1 MPDNKYLVTPD
12 SHQGVSHIT
21 PARLATLHRGTIAQN
36 DYVLSVGQK
45 FKTEIISNNVV
56 RVYDGALIQGGIR
69 GEIEQGDYRDVEI
82 SNGIIGMKR
91 NYLIVCRWSVDNE
104 DGRKTHQEIVAV
116 EGAATEGEPQDPE
129 TNTNLIEEGAQIHDT
144 VLYRVVKEGLDIV
157 KIDPLF
163 KVLMNVEEL
172 MEMQREINSKSII
185 ESGENDNGSYIKF
198 GNGTLLMWGNAKI
211 KFTFASGDP
220 KFGEYYVSRSYTR
233 NFPVE
238 SLTPCSVQAIPY
250 NNSYS
255 LLLLTT
261 SSLNKKDLTVRLIRS
276 GGSDF
281 ESIICWQAIGRW
293 R

>member
-172 MEMQREINSKSII
+172 MEMQREINSKIDGNITSAQ
-185 ESGENDNGSYIKF
+185 SYVKVMGDSYVKKI
-198 GNGTLLMWGNAKI
+198 GNKVSLQIVAQSSSA
-211 KFTFASGDP
+211 FASGTKYHIADIPAEFRP
-220 KFGEYYVSRSYTR
+220 KRRELTAAFANSSSTTGYGVAYMEIDVSGAINVQFATQAKNLLGHLEY
-233 NFPVE
+233 F
-238 SLTPCSVQAIPY
+238 L
-250 NNSYS
+250 
-255 LLLLTT
+255 
-261 SSLNKKDLTVRLIRS
+261 
-276 GGSDF
+276 
-281 ESIICWQAIGRW
+281 
-293 R
+293 